1 MFSPSSARV
10 AASTARD
17 WSHIDSWL
25 LKLFPNEKLPNYER
39 NAATLEALL
48 MLASMNEATTN
59 DRALL
64 STATKLA
71 PRVGGAELASIS
83 KKIEMSG
90 REIELAPRKFSICKV
105 TSYLTKEGIIALRA
119 LAQTSVQHRLHL
131 PSPEDLGRT
140 LVHLQ
145 TSLCGTDQMIKQI
158 NTLNEH
164 ILLELHSFKEQ
175 MATFEGTSCIFPAWS
190 SKENLELQRKTRLK
204 AKQMSNSRERERTQ
218 LQISRSSS
226 AMDVVLR
233 EEKHLLCSLT
243 RQRTLASQVDN
254 FRGLPSD
261 LTRAKDQV
269 RGLQELVREL
279 IVHRDDVFEGLVEQA
294 SPLKNR

>member
-25 LKLFPNEKLPNYER
+25 LKLFPNDELPNYER

-59 DRALL
+59 DRAIL

-71 PRVGGAELASIS
+71 LTVAGAELVRTS
-83 KKIEMSG
+83 KIEMSG
-90 REIELAPRKFSICKV
+90 REIGLAPRNFSICK
-105 TSYLTKEGIIALRA
+105 SYLTKEGKTALHA
-119 LAQTSVQHRLHL
+119 LAQTSVQHRLHI

-145 TSLCGTDQMIKQI
+145 TSLCGTDQMIKQT
-158 NTLNEH
+158 NALNEH

-175 MATFEGTSCIFPAWS
+175 MATFEGISCIFPAWS
-190 SKENLELQRKTRLK
+190 SKENLELQRETRLK
-204 AKQMSNSRERERTQ
+204 AKQMSNPRERERTQ

-226 AMDVVLR
+226 TMDVVLR

-254 FRGLPSD
+254 FRGLPND

-279 IVHRDDVFEGLVEQA
+279 TVHRDDVFEGLVEQA
-294 SPLKNR
+294 SPLKDR

>member
-17 WSHIDSWL
+17 WSNIDSWL
-25 LKLFPNEKLPNYER
+25 VKVFPNEKLPNYER

-48 MLASMNEATTN
+48 MLASMNETSTN
-59 DRALL
+59 DRAFL

-71 PRVGGAELASIS
+71 LTVAGAELARTS
-83 KKIEMSG
+83 KTEMSG
-90 REIELAPRKFSICKV
+90 REIGLAPRKFSICKV
-105 TSYLTKEGIIALRA
+105 TSYLTKEGKIALRA

-145 TSLCGTDQMIKQI
+145 TSLCGTDQMIKQT
-158 NTLNEH
+158 NALNEH
-164 ILLELHSFKEQ
+164 ILLELHSLKEQ
-175 MATFEGTSCIFPAWS
+175 TATFVCTSCIFPARS

-204 AKQMSNSRERERTQ
+204 AKQMSYSRERERTRP
-218 LQISRSSS
+218 QISRSSS
-226 AMDVVLR
+226 TIDVVLG

-269 RGLQELVREL
+269 RGLQEQVREL

-294 SPLKNR
+294 SPLKDR